1 MSEGREPSWQV
12 QEMRTRLKLK
22 PGQDGTK
29 KLLAQYG
36 EQLVCVRYRYD
47 DEKRKRYKTVE
58 LIVDEAPWEPKKIKG
73 DELVGVRV
81 EYGEKDLGIR
91 VKQAGGVW
99 DGLRK
104 VWRLRYSQVVA
115 LGLEERVTGRLDEV
129 VL

>member
-47 DEKRKRYKTVE
+47 DEKRKRYKTGE
-58 LIVDEAPWEPKKIKG
+58 LIVDESPWDPKLKG
-73 DELVGVRV
+73 DEMVGVRV
-81 EYGEKDLGIR
+81 ELGEVNLQAR
-91 VKQAGGVW
+91 VRQAGGVW
-99 DGLRK
+99 DRLRK
-104 VWRLRYSQVVA
+104 VWRLRYNQVVA

>member
-12 QEMRTRLKLK
+12 KENRTRLKLK

-58 LIVDEAPWEPKKIKG
+58 LIVDEAPWNPKFKG
-73 DELVGVRV
+73 NELVGVRV
-81 EYGEKDLGIR
+81 ELGEAHLRMR

-99 DGLRK
+99 DGSRK
-104 VWRLRYSQVVA
+104 VWRLRYNQGVG
-115 LGLEERVTGRLDEV
+115 LGLGEGGTGRLDEV

>member
-1 MSEGREPSWQV
+1 MSEGREPSWQI

-29 KLLAQYG
+29 KLAAQYG
-36 EQLVCVRYRYD
+36 DQLVCVRYRYD

-58 LIVDEAPWEPKKIKG
+58 LIVDEAPWNPKLKG
-73 DELVGVRV
+73 DEMVGVRV
-81 EYGEKDLGIR
+81 ELGEAGLRVR

-99 DGLRK
+99 DGTRK
-104 VWRLRYSQVVA
+104 VWRLRYKQVLA
-115 LGLEERVTGRLDEV
+115 LGLEDRVTGRLDEV